1 MKDLPSFF
9 MKSDF
14 CIQKISKKQAEEV
27 LLKYH
32 YLKDISKGF
41 KSGYNYGL
49 FKNNDFSPLNIGG
62 LLGVCIFT
70 GLPVPEIA
78 KGAFG
83 LQRNEQQG
91 LFELSRLCIHPDTQS
106 EEYNITSWFVSR
118 AIRQL
123 RKDTEVKAIISYA
136 DSDFHN
142 GTIYRSLNFGYYG
155 LTDAKKDFYY
165 ADGTKHSRGK
175 VKGIDGEWRERS
187 RKHRFVMVFDKTINI
202 LWKEEKWIN
211 EQLLQFN
218 NKGGN

>member
-1 MKDLPSFF
+1 
-9 MKSDF
+9 MKSEFYID
-14 CIQKISKKQAEEV
+14 KISKKQAEEL

-32 YLKDISKGF
+32 YLKDLSKGF

-49 FKNNDFSPLNIGG
+49 FQKNEFSPLNIGG
-62 LLGVCIFT
+62 ILGVCIFT

-83 LQRNEQQG
+83 LERNEQQG
-91 LFELSRLCIHPDTQS
+91 LFELSRLCIHPQTQQS
-106 EEYNITSWFVSR
+106 EHNITSWFVSKTV
-118 AIRQL
+118 RQL

-142 GTIYRSLNFGYYG
+142 GTIYRACNFKYYG

-175 VKGIDGEWRERS
+175 IKGAEGEWRERS
-187 RKHRFVMVFDKTINI
+187 RKHRYMMVFDKNLKV
-202 LWKEEKWIN
+202 LW
-211 EQLLQFN
+211 
-218 NKGGN
+218 

>member
-1 MKDLPSFF
+1 

>member
-1 MKDLPSFF
+1 
-9 MKSDF
+9 MKSDYY
-14 CIQKISKKQAEEV
+14 IDRITKKQAEE
-27 LLKYH
+27 LLLTYH

-49 FKNNDFSPLNIGG
+49 FKKNDFSPLNIGQ
-62 LLGVCIFT
+62 LLGAIIFT

-83 LQRNEQQG
+83 LERNEQEG
-91 LFELSRLCIHPDTQS
+91 LFELSRLCIHPQTQQS
-106 EEYNITSWFVSR
+106 EYNITSWFVSK

-136 DSDFHN
+136 DSDFHG
-142 GTIYRSLNFGYYG
+142 GTIYRACNFVYCG

-175 VKGIDGEWRERS
+175 IKGAEGEWKDRS
-187 RKHRFVMVFDKTINI
+187 RKHRYVMVFDKSLNL
-202 LWKEEKWIN
+202 LWHCDSCVLGTN
-211 EQLLQFN
+211 
-218 NKGGN
+218 